1 MVIGMVTEL
10 SKRIDDTGRNTKNYK
25 RLLQVT
31 V

>member
-10 SKRIDDTGRNTKNYK
+10 SNRIDDTGKNAKNFK